1 MSNPSMEWPENDI
14 AFLRE
19 NWGKEGVSASK
30 IGRQLGGR
38 SKSSVVGKAHRMG
51 LERLIAS
58 PIRQR
63 PVNQEKRATA
73 KREYARRRRA
83 ARKAGLPETKEQRA
97 AIPLPTLS
105 AIETFRAIAD
115 KPFKQEA
122 ADMPTFVKP
131 PPPEPATF
139 RSGSKCCWPLGDPG
153 TADFKFC
160 DEPVFKRSYCEKHF
174 NIGYVRVRDRRE
186 DAA

>member
-1 MSNPSMEWPENDI
+1 MSLEWPEHDI
-14 AFLRE
+14 AFLRD
-19 NWGKEGVSASK
+19 NWGKQSASE
-30 IGRQLGGR
+30 IGQQIGGR
-38 SKSSVVGKAHRMG
+38 SKSSVVGKAHRLG
-51 LERLIAS
+51 LEQLIAS
-58 PIRQR
+58 PVR
-63 PVNQEKRATA
+63 EKPLTPGAQAKA
-73 KREYARRRRA
+73 KREYARRRRE
-83 ARKAGLPETKEQRA
+83 ARRAGLPETKQQRV

-115 KPFKQEA
+115 EPFKQEA

-131 PPPEPATF
+131 PSPEPATF

-186 DAA
+186 EAA